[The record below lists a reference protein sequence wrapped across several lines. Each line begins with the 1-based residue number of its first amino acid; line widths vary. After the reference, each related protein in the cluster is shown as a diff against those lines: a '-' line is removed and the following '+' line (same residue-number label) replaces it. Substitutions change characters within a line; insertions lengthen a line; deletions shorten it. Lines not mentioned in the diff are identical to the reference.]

1 MQNDKLIDQLR
12 LPVIVAPMFLVSGP
26 DLVIASSN
34 AGLIGSF
41 PGPNAR
47 TAEEL
52 ENWMHQINNATSN
65 PWAFNMIT
73 HKTYD
78 RFSEEL
84 DLIKKFQPKIVITAL
99 GSPERVIEAVHG
111 YGGKVIADVNNIN
124 FARRCAEMAVDGM
137 ALICHGAGGHTGHLS
152 PFSFSAYVR
161 EFFNGL
167 IVLAGSISTGQHI
180 KAAQLLSADLCY
192 MGTRFISAQESNA
205 VDEYKSMII
214 NSTYDD
220 LRMTNL
226 FTGAQAYYLKDS
238 IINNG
243 LDPDNLESNDKGF
256 NISGSQD
263 KINAWKDIWSAG
275 QGVGFSTKIQT
286 TNEIALELEDEY
298 NKSRVD
304 I

>member
-1 MQNDKLIDQLR
+1 MQKNKLIDRLR

-52 ENWMHQINNATSN
+52 EEWMHQINKSTSN

-99 GSPERVIEAVHG
+99 GSPERVIETVHG
-111 YGGKVIADVNNIN
+111 YGGQVIADVNNIS
-124 FARRCAEMAVDGM
+124 FAQRCAEMNVDGM
-137 ALICHGAGGHTGHLS
+137 ALICHGAGGHTGQLS
-152 PFSFSAYVR
+152 PFSFSSYVR
-161 EFFNGL
+161 EFFDGL
-167 IVLAGSISTGQHI
+167 IVLAGSISTGKHI

-238 IINNG
+238 IIKNN
-243 LDPDNLESNDKGF
+243 LDPDNLDSNTEGF
-256 NISGSQD
+256 NVSASQD
-263 KINAWKDIWSAG
+263 KIKAWKDIWSAG
-275 QGVGFSTKIQT
+275 QGVGLIKNIESVESIV
-286 TNEIALELEDEY
+286 EELESEFLQG
-298 NKSRVD
+298 
-304 I
+304 

>member
-1 MQNDKLIDQLR
+1 MQNNKLIDRLR

-52 ENWMHQINNATSN
+52 EEWMHQINKSTSN

-84 DLIKKFQPKIVITAL
+84 ELIKKFQPKIVITAL
-99 GSPERVIEAVHG
+99 GSPERVIDAVHS
-111 YGGKVIADVNNIN
+111 YGGQVIADVNNIS
-124 FARRCAEMAVDGM
+124 FARRCAEMNVDGM
-137 ALICHGAGGHTGHLS
+137 ALICHGAGGHTGQLS
-152 PFSFSAYVR
+152 PFSFSSYVR
-161 EFFNGL
+161 EFFDGL
-167 IVLAGSISTGQHI
+167 IVLAGSISTGKHI

-214 NSTYDD
+214 NSNYDD

-238 IINNG
+238 IINNN
-243 LDPDNLESNDKGF
+243 LDPDNLDSNTDGF
-256 NISGSQD
+256 NVSASQD
-263 KINAWKDIWSAG
+263 KISAWKDIWSAG
-275 QGVGFSTKIQT
+275 QGVGLIKNIESVESIV
-286 TNEIALELEDEY
+286 EDLESEFLQG
-298 NKSRVD
+298 
-304 I
+304 

>member
-47 TAEEL
+47 TTAEL
-52 ENWMHQINNATSN
+52 ENWMHQISNATSN

-73 HKTYD
+73 HKSYD

-124 FARRCAEMAVDGM
+124 FARRCAEMNVDGM

-161 EFFNGL
+161 EFFDGL
-167 IVLAGSISTGQHI
+167 IILAGSISTGQHI

-238 IINNG
+238 IINNN
-243 LDPDNLESNDKGF
+243 LDPDNLDSNTEGF
-256 NISGSQD
+256 NVSASQD
-263 KINAWKDIWSAG
+263 KIKAWKDIWSAG
-275 QGVGFSTKIQT
+275 QSVGLIKNIESVESIV
-286 TNEIALELEDEY
+286 EELESEFLQG
-298 NKSRVD
+298 
-304 I
+304 

>member
-47 TAEEL
+47 TTAEL

-73 HKTYD
+73 HKSYD

-124 FARRCAEMAVDGM
+124 FARRCAEMDVDGM
-137 ALICHGAGGHTGHLS
+137 ALICHGAGGHTGQLS

-161 EFFNGL
+161 EFFEGL

-238 IINNG
+238 IINNN
-243 LDPDNLESNDKGF
+243 LDPDNLDSNTEGF
-256 NISGSQD
+256 NVSASQD
-263 KINAWKDIWSAG
+263 KIKAWKDIWSAG
-275 QGVGFSTKIQT
+275 QSVGLIKNIESVESIV
-286 TNEIALELEDEY
+286 EELESEFLQ
-298 NKSRVD
+298 R
-304 I
+304 

>member
-1 MQNDKLIDQLR
+1 MQNNKLIDQLR

-52 ENWMHQINNATSN
+52 EHWMHQINSATSN

-99 GSPERVIEAVHG
+99 GSPERVIEAVHR

-124 FARRCAEMAVDGM
+124 FARRCAEMNVDGM

-161 EFFNGL
+161 EFFDGL
-167 IVLAGSISTGQHI
+167 IILAGSISTGQHI

-205 VDEYKSMII
+205 VDEYKLMIL

-238 IINNG
+238 IINNN
-243 LDPDNLESNDKGF
+243 LDPDNLDSNTEGF
-256 NISGSQD
+256 NVSGSQD
-263 KINAWKDIWSAG
+263 KIKAWKDIWSAG
-275 QGVGFSTKIQT
+275 QGVGLIKNIESVESIVK
-286 TNEIALELEDEY
+286 ELESEFLQG
-298 NKSRVD
+298 
-304 I
+304 